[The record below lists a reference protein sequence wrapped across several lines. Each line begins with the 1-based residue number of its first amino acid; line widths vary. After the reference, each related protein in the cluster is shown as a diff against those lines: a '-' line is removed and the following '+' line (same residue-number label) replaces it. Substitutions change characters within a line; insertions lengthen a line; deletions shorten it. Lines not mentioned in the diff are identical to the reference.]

1 MSLDFC
7 CDIQMVGSEFGV
19 KNMKAW
25 IHSAL
30 SQCSGWWWW
39 CNGVW
44 ISSWHTLDSF
54 VQIEHRLN
62 TTPYLS
68 IVADQ
73 VHTYSVPIFWW
84 LLPAGLCNMS
94 QSSNHLRLVSW
105 TWQWVQ
111 FTQMASTVTRSQS
124 NRALLGCGGTGDSH
138 HGCAADKSAET
149 AWCYHVNMDQN
160 LWGMFPKPCLNL
172 CYEELRQFWR
182 QKGVQ
187 PGTRKV

>member
-44 ISSWHTLDSF
+44 IFSWHTLDTL

-68 IVADQ
+68 TVADQ

-84 LLPAGLCNMS
+84 LLPAGLCTMS
-94 QSSNHLRLVSW
+94 KGSNHFRLVSW

-111 FTQMASTVTRSQS
+111 FNQMASTVTRSQS
-124 NRALLGCGGTGDSH
+124 NRALLRCGGTGNSH

-149 AWCYHVNMDQN
+149 AWCCQVNMDQN
-160 LWGMFPKPCLNL
+160 LWEMFPKPCWIYAMKN
-172 CYEELRQFWR
+172 
-182 QKGVQ
+182 
-187 PGTRKV
+187 